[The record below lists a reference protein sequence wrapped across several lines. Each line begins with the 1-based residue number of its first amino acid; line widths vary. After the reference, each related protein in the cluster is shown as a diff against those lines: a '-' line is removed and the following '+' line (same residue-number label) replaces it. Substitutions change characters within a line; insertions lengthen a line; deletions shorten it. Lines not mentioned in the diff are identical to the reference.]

1 MLYIPPLLLQHLDM
15 FQVHKRNVFEVNLPN
30 KVTKIMQ
37 VPEKATVR
45 EAIQP
50 VLKKYGYDFDIME
63 LRFANNFRVSG
74 QAVPATKYT
83 S

>member
-1 MLYIPPLLLQHLDM
+1 M

-37 VPEKATVR
+37 VPDKATVG

-50 VLKKYGYDFDIME
+50 VLKKYGYDFNIME

-74 QAVPATKYT
+74 HVVPAARYT